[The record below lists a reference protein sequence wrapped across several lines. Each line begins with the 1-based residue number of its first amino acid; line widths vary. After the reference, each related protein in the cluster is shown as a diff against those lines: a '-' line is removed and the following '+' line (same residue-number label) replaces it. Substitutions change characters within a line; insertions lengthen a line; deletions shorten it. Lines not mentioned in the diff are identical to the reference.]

1 MIQATDLRKRYG
13 TVQALDGVSFSVA
26 PGEVYGLLGPNGAG
40 KTTCLSLLV
49 GALGADSGEVRIG
62 SDGDPRVPEVRRR
75 IGYAPQ
81 ALAIYDDLT
90 GAENVSFFGRLY
102 GLSGTTL
109 KGRTDA
115 VLELVGLA
123 DRRGDRVSA
132 YSGGM
137 KRRLNLACA
146 LVHDPPVLL
155 LDEPTVG
162 VDPQSRNLIFDRIE
176 SLKQAGR
183 TVIYTTHYME
193 EAQRLCDRIAIVD
206 HGRTLAEGDLESLLA
221 THGGRSVV
229 RAVYE
234 SAPPDGSTLPGPLEE
249 GELRFESDKPLA
261 DVARLVDSGH
271 RFRTLRIDRPDL
283 ETVFLN
289 LTGRSLRDA

>member
-1 MIQATDLRKRYG
+1 VIQATDLRKRYG
-13 TVQALDGVSFSVA
+13 PVQALDGVSFSVA

-40 KTTCLSLLV
+40 KTTCLSLMV
-49 GALGADSGEVRIG
+49 GALGVDSGSVHIG
-62 SDGDPRVPEVRRR
+62 DRGDPRIPAVRRG

-81 ALAIYDDLT
+81 ALALYDDLT
-90 GAENVSFFGRLY
+90 GQENANFFGRLY
-102 GLSGTTL
+102 GLAGSTL
-109 KGRTDA
+109 RERTGA
-115 VLELVGLA
+115 VLELVGLT
-123 DRRGDRVSA
+123 DRRADRVSA

-176 SLKQAGR
+176 SLKRDGR

-206 HGRTLAEGDLESLLA
+206 HGRMLAEGDLESLLA
-221 THGGRSVV
+221 AHGGRSVV

-234 SAPPDGSTLPGPLEE
+234 TAPPADLNLPGLVEN
-249 GELRFESDKPLA
+249 GELRFESDQPLA

-289 LTGRSLRDA
+289 LTGRTLRDT

>member
-1 MIQATDLRKRYG
+1 
-13 TVQALDGVSFSVA
+13 
-26 PGEVYGLLGPNGAG
+26 
-40 KTTCLSLLV
+40 V
-49 GALGADSGEVRIG
+49 GAISADSGTLNIG
-62 SDGDPRVPEVRRR
+62 GGDPRVASVRQR

-81 ALAIYDDLT
+81 ALALYDDLT
-90 GAENVSFFGRLY
+90 GIENLRFFGRLY
-102 GLSGTTL
+102 GLSGPTL
-109 KGRTDA
+109 RDRTAA
-115 VLELVGLA
+115 VLDLTGLT
-123 DRRGDRVSA
+123 DRASHRVST

-176 SLKQAGR
+176 ALKQDGR

-193 EAQRLCDRIAIVD
+193 EAQRLCDRIAIID
-206 HGRTLAEGDLESLLA
+206 QGRTLAEGDLETLLHA
-221 THGGRSVV
+221 HGGHSVV
-229 RAVYE
+229 QAVYE
-234 SAPPDGSTLPGPLEE
+234 SAPPEGKPLPGLVSK
-249 GELRFESDKPLA
+249 GELRFESDQPFA
-261 DVARLVDSGH
+261 DVARLVETGH
-271 RFRTLRIDRPDL
+271 RFRTLRIHRPDL

>member
-1 MIQATDLRKRYG
+1 MIQATELRKSYG
-13 TVQALDGVSFSVA
+13 TVQALDGVSLTVA

-40 KTTCLSLLV
+40 KTTCMGLLV
-49 GALGADSGEVRIG
+49 GALSADSGSVNIG
-62 SDGDPRVPEVRRR
+62 AGGDPRTPDVRRR

-81 ALAIYDDLT
+81 ALALYDDLT
-90 GAENVSFFGRLY
+90 GLENVNFFGRLY
-102 GLSGTTL
+102 GLAGAEL
-109 KGRTDA
+109 RKRAAYVLDLAGLTDRA
-115 VLELVGLA
+115 T
-123 DRRGDRVSA
+123 DRVSA

-162 VDPQSRNLIFDRIE
+162 VDPQSRNLIFERIE
-176 SLKQAGR
+176 SLKSDGR

-206 HGRTLAEGDLESLLA
+206 HGRTLAEGDLETLLVQ
-221 THGGRSVV
+221 HGGHSVV

-234 SAPPDGSTLPGPLEE
+234 SAPPAGSPAPGSVMD
-249 GELRFESDKPLA
+249 GELRFESDQPLA
-261 DVARLVDSGH
+261 DVARLVESGH
-271 RFRTLRIDRPDL
+271 RFRTLRIDQPDL

-289 LTGRSLRDA
+289 LTGRSLRDG